1 MSEDIANVDDPEIEA
16 TPEMIE
22 AGAREVL
29 AYDRRVLDEYD
40 LAEFVYDAM
49 EKARNKKRT

>member
-1 MSEDIANVDDPEIEA
+1 MEDIANVDDPEIEA

-40 LAEFVYDAM
+40 LAEFVYEAM